1 MWMIGLLMPLLCLIG
16 LVGFIWLCVVAFKR
30 HPAWGLLVLFLSPIT
45 AVVFAI
51 KHWHESKKPFLVYM
65 GSFVGCVAVVVYM
78 FSTVG
83 MQMMALAEQ
92 AAAEASAE
100 MAAQP
105 GDADSEV
112 PADVQEP
119 APSDVEGALDPAEEE
134 ELRRAAETMRE
145 MQTAEATNAPA
156 AAGTEATAAAP
167 APAKSDSLAGLTSDL
182 PPAGNLSDMVPAGFH
197 LVPVSKA
204 GDYIGKKIRIV
215 SKDGKEIEGRLTDAA
230 GHVLSVERSL
240 SSGTITFELAANEV
254 KTLLVSYQ

>member
-1 MWMIGLLMPLLCLIG
+1 MWMIGLLVPFLCLIG

-65 GSFVGCVAVVVYM
+65 GSFVGCVALAVYM

-83 MQMMALAEQ
+83 LQMMALAEQ
-92 AAAEASAE
+92 AAAEANAE
-100 MAAQP
+100 MGAQP
-105 GDADSEV
+105 MGADAEA
-112 PADVQEP
+112 PAD
-119 APSDVEGALDPAEEE
+119 APPDVEGALDPAEED
-134 ELRRAAETMRE
+134 ELRRAADAMRE
-145 MQTAEATNAPA
+145 MQTAEATDEPA
-156 AAGTEATAAAP
+156 TADTEATAAAS
-167 APAKSDSLAGLTSDL
+167 AAKGESLAGLASDL
-182 PPAGNLSDMVPAGFH
+182 PPAGHLSDMVPAGFH
-197 LVPVSKA
+197 LVPVGKA

-215 SKDGKEIEGRLTDAA
+215 AKDGKEIEGRLTDA
-230 GHVLSVERSL
+230 GGQVLSVERSL